1 MLTQLPCAGR
11 TTLYDAALYS
21 DDVPP
26 SLRVQAVRQ
35 AAALCATC
43 PSPCAQKVTAET
55 SRTTAA
61 PALDCNDIRRP
72 EERVTAWAHMA
83 AERAATGQSLAD
95 IAVDLWVDEATAA
108 ALIKQAQ
115 TLGRAA

>member
-1 MLTQLPCAGR
+1 MPDTLPCAGQ

-26 SLRVQAVRQ
+26 ALRARAVRQ

-43 PSPCAQKVTAET
+43 PSPCDQQVTAST
-55 SRTTAA
+55 SHAMA
-61 PALDCNDIRRP
+61 PAALDGGCIRRP
-72 EERVTAWAHMA
+72 EERVSAWAHMA
-83 AERAATGQSLAD
+83 AERAAAGQSLAD